1 MLTVIPLSGRLLSEL
16 TVPLL
21 PVLLL
26 LPLLQPRVT
35 APLPVREPLLERLVV
50 VVVVVGRFTWLLLLG
65 VATVLRLV
73 VELLRFTWLL
83 LLGAATV
90 PRLLEALLR
99 LTCGVTEVLRLVLEL
114 LRLTCGVAEVLRLVL
129 ELELRLTCGVTE
141 VLRLVLELLRL
152 TCGVAE
158 VLRLTLELELRL
170 TVGAVDWL
178 LERET
183 AAVWLLLLVLPPC
196 ERLRPWAE
204 ASDALKIRH
213 PMRAKL
219 IMIFVTEV
227 FIIVLY

>member
-1 MLTVIPLSGRLLSEL
+1 M
-16 TVPLL
+16 
-21 PVLLL
+21 
-26 LPLLQPRVT
+26 
-35 APLPVREPLLERLVV
+35 

-99 LTCGVTEVLRLVLEL
+99 LTCGVVEVLRLVLEL
-114 LRLTCGVAEVLRLVL
+114 LRLTCGVA
-129 ELELRLTCGVTE
+129 E

-204 ASDALKIRH
+204 ASDALKIRQ

-227 FIIVLY
+227 FIIVSF

>member
-1 MLTVIPLSGRLLSEL
+1 MEPLSGRPLSEV

-26 LPLLQPRVT
+26 LPLLPPRDT

-65 VATVLRLV
+65 MATVLRLV

-90 PRLLEALLR
+90 PRLLE
-99 LTCGVTEVLRLVLEL
+99 TL
-114 LRLTCGVAEVLRLVL
+114 LRLTCGVA
-129 ELELRLTCGVTE
+129 E

-227 FIIVLY
+227 FIIVSF